1 MAVLD
6 SGKRNKSPKEA
17 MPALIA
23 IRPFKP
29 QDRAFV
35 LDSMR
40 RTLVRNSAY
49 ATGLQPEV
57 LNLLVEPV
65 LATYTTLVATPQ
77 GDPDEILGYVIH
89 DGPHVVGFLYVKE
102 ALRRHGIGSA
112 LLKAAGVEK
121 GEVVAPLIVTKLP
134 GAGNFPKLAETKGY
148 TLRFRP
154 WMGLSQM
161 ARMLEAAA

>member
-1 MAVLD
+1 
-6 SGKRNKSPKEA
+6 
-17 MPALIA
+17 MPALIG
-23 IRPFKP
+23 IRPFQP

-65 LATYTTLVATPQ
+65 LATYRTLVATPQ
-77 GDPDEILGYVIH
+77 GDPDEILGYIIH
-89 DGPHVVGFLYVKE
+89 DGPHVVGFVYVKE
-102 ALRRHGIGSA
+102 ALRQKGIASA

-121 GEVVAPLIVTKLP
+121 GELVTPLLVTKLP
-134 GAGNFPKLAETKGY
+134 GAGNFPKLCETKGY
-148 TLRFRP
+148 TVRFRP
-154 WMGLSQM
+154 WMVLAQM
-161 ARMLEAAA
+161 GRMLEAA